1 MWFLSSSTLFTCY
14 VKAYSSIKGRLRH
27 LPPSSSLIVAL
38 ALRQLGFNA
47 MNSLFHLLSVTLA
60 RFQELQVNLNATA
73 PPIQLPVFSQTGIYC
88 TRARARM
95 NTRTRARAH
104 THTHTHTRGLRS
116 FGIWRCRTG
125 WLVHA
130 SGPHIHSI
138 TPVTFLATYT
148 PPEVTTCTLTL

>member
-104 THTHTHTRGLRS
+104 THTHTHTHTHKGSTFFWDMALPHWVVGARLR
-116 FGIWRCRTG
+116 T
-125 WLVHA
+125 
-130 SGPHIHSI
+130 PHPQHHSRDVSSNIH
-138 TPVTFLATYT
+138 TA
-148 PPEVTTCTLTL
+148 